1 MVWVIAFGEL
11 FFGDLWCV
19 VWGYGGMRTHFSLL
33 NPKQSLNIRAKG
45 QNSCLSPTRPGWLL
59 RGWAVGVSGLFSIP
73 PLMAKFRGLVDGV
86 GDLSMVFRHLCAR
99 YWLGLSHVDEVFTY
113 GHAPAH
119 R

>member
-1 MVWVIAFGEL
+1 MSFPDAPQLIIEVWAA
-11 FFGDLWCV
+11 
-19 VWGYGGMRTHFSLL
+19 R
-33 NPKQSLNIRAKG
+33 
-45 QNSCLSPTRPGWLL
+45 
-59 RGWAVGVSGLFSIP
+59 VGGLFSIP